1 MKADADIVIL
11 GAGCAGLSLAA
22 SLGAEEVSGSVM
34 LLEPRRSY
42 TRDRTWCFWN
52 TEDHLFTSA
61 ISYRWASWRV
71 SREDQAVVQQSSR
84 YQYCHIA
91 GDDFYYQALRA
102 VEENSKQELCRGVS
116 VHSVEQQPGG
126 LVRVET
132 SRGGLLA
139 REVFDSRPA
148 LPPAAPLASPLLLQ
162 RFVGW
167 HVRAAWPCFDERTV
181 ELMRFLPSDQPGRV
195 RFLYLLPFS
204 PTEALVEMTY
214 LDAPELPE
222 PSAEGELK
230 QWLEENVGEWEVV
243 YAERGALP
251 MAPPGREPRAS
262 DRLAGH
268 AVSHVHAIG
277 ARGGR
282 LKPSSGYGFIRIQRH
297 SRAIARAIASGR
309 PVPRTAEPQRYRLMD
324 AVFLR
329 ALQTSAAAELF
340 LAMFAG
346 AQPDALV
353 RFLGEAS
360 PVSEALR
367 VAWSL
372 PKLPMLGAAIRSW
385 RAL

>member
-1 MKADADIVIL
+1 MRADADIVIL

-22 SLGAEEVSGSVM
+22 SLGAEKVRGSVM

-42 TRDRTWCFWN
+42 MRDRTWCFWN
-52 TEDHLFTSA
+52 TEGHLFSSA
-61 ISYRWASWRV
+61 ISHRWESWRV
-71 SREDQAVVQQSSR
+71 SRGEQAVVQQSSR

-91 GDDFYYQALRA
+91 ADDFYYQGLRA
-102 VEENSKQELCRGVS
+102 VGDNPKQELCRGVS

-132 SRGGLLA
+132 SSGGLLA
-139 REVFDSRPA
+139 REVFDSRPVVSA
-148 LPPAAPLASPLLLQ
+148 AAPILVQ

-167 HVRAAWPCFDERTV
+167 HVRTARPCFDERTV

-222 PSAEGELK
+222 PFAEEELTA
-230 QWLEENVGEWEVV
+230 WLEEHVGEWEVL

-251 MAPPGREPRAS
+251 MAPAGREPRAP
-262 DRLAGH
+262 DHLAGH
-268 AVSHVHAIG
+268 AVNHVHAIG

-282 LKPSSGYGFIRIQRH
+282 LKPSSGYGFLRIQRH
-297 SRAIARAIASGR
+297 SRAIAHALAGGR
-309 PVPRTAEPQRYRLMD
+309 PTPRTAEPQRYGLMD

-329 ALQTSAAAELF
+329 ALQTSDAAELF

-360 PVSEALR
+360 PVSEAMR

-385 RAL
+385 RAA

>member
-1 MKADADIVIL
+1 VRADADIVIL

-22 SLGAEEVSGSVM
+22 SLGAEKVPGSVL
-34 LLEPRRSY
+34 LLEPRSSY

-52 TEDHLFTSA
+52 TEEHLFTSA
-61 ISYRWASWRV
+61 ISHRWESWRV
-71 SREDQAVVQQSSR
+71 SRGPQAVVQQSRR

-91 GDDFYYQALRA
+91 GDDFYAEGLRA
-102 VEENSKQELCRGVS
+102 VERDPRQELCCGVS
-116 VHSVEQQPGG
+116 VDSVEPRAGG

-132 SRGGLLA
+132 SSGGIVA
-139 REVFDSRPA
+139 RRVFDSRPA
-148 LPPAAPLASPLLLQ
+148 APSVAPLLVQ

-167 HVRAAWPCFDERTV
+167 HVRAARACFEERTV

-222 PSAEGELK
+222 PFAENELK
-230 QWLEENVGEWEVV
+230 EWLEDNVGEWEVL
-243 YAERGALP
+243 YKEQGALP
-251 MAPPGREPRAS
+251 MAPAGKPAAYSPMKAS
-262 DRLAGH
+262 LALDH
-268 AVSHVHAIG
+268 SLEHVHSIG

-282 LKPSSGYGFIRIQRH
+282 LKPSSGYGFVRIQRH
-297 SRAIARAIASGR
+297 SRVIARALAQGR
-309 PVPRTAEPQRYRLMD
+309 PVPLTAEPQRYSLMD

-329 ALQTSAAAELF
+329 ALQTADAAELF
-340 LAMFAG
+340 LAMFAN
-346 AQPDALV
+346 ADPDALV

-360 PVSEALR
+360 PVSETLR

-372 PKLPMLGAAIRSW
+372 PKLPMLGAAIRNW
-385 RAL
+385 RAA